1 MALTQGK
8 RRFALITEEDINE
21 KTADLTAENTKVRLK
36 IGNVLSLLEIDI

>member
-21 KTADLTAENTKVRLK
+21 TTADLTAENTKVRLK